1 MTNNE
6 GERTNK
12 ALGERRR
19 KMISMRERERYGRK
33 VQKNGKSSSRLKI
46 DSL

>member
-12 ALGERRR
+12 ALGEDDFD
-19 KMISMRERERYGRK
+19 ERERYGRKKKRK